1 MTHDLIV
8 RGFDDHVHRNLGKI
22 ANQKGVSINSIV
34 KDSVDMWLKHQQEI
48 PRKHHLVIYSDDGS
62 MIGLLKSMDRLAKES
77 DLFRCFCGPVRSV
90 ETELLSKLKWYN
102 GTPMPYYYAND
113 IHPAKRQ
120 THTASQKDIAKYCK
134 QVMANISSNAKNN
147 QLCCMDFLI
156 NDIANSSLKDAMIVE
171 QLYDNNRLSGLVYC
185 NYKTQNLINS
195 DINSM
200 MELFE
205 MHDQVFILKDSDV
218 YKLHITK
225 ENVHKMFLN

>member
-1 MTHDLIV
+1 MSSANSTTEALRTQRDLWKAELTTS
-8 RGFDDHVHRNLGKI
+8 RHSASRQMFLWSWNW
-22 ANQKGVSINSIV
+22 SS
-34 KDSVDMWLKHQQEI
+34 MWVGAHPQ
-48 PRKHHLVIYSDDGS
+48 
-62 MIGLLKSMDRLAKES
+62 
-77 DLFRCFCGPVRSV
+77 
-90 ETELLSKLKWYN
+90 N

-134 QVMANISSNAKNN
+134 QVMTNISSNAKNN

-225 ENVHKMFLN
+225 ENVHKMFLNWDSLILKKPLPTLITNCVLHLNTDHLMRVLILCYFQGLALIWFVR